1 MIKNN
6 IELLLGLDLPKA
18 VKDALVVRFR
28 KIATDKVVVVGQDVT
43 LVPKYDK
50 EYIKGI
56 DGRYHV
62 QKKYSKRW
70 LSLDTTYNGRQIIIQ
85 G

>member
-56 DGRYHV
+56 
-62 QKKYSKRW
+62 
-70 LSLDTTYNGRQIIIQ
+70 LL
-85 G
+85 

>member
-28 KIATDKVVVVGQDVT
+28 KIATDKLVVVGQDVT

-56 DGRYHV
+56 DGHYHV
-62 QKKYSKRW
+62 QKKYSQRW
-70 LSLDTTYNGRQIIIQ
+70 LRLDTTYNGRQIILQ

>member
-1 MIKNN
+1 MIKDN

-28 KIATDKVVVVGQDVT
+28 KIATDKVIIVGQDVT
-43 LVPKYDK
+43 LVPKYYK
-50 EYIKGI
+50 EYVKGI

-62 QKKYSKRW
+62 QRRYSQRW

>member
-1 MIKNN
+1 TINRRSEIMIKNN

-28 KIATDKVVVVGQDVT
+28 KIATDKLVVVGQDVT

-50 EYIKGI
+50 EYVKGI
-56 DGRYHV
+56 DGLYYV
-62 QKKYSKRW
+62 QK
-70 LSLDTTYNGRQIIIQ
+70 NIVNVG
-85 G
+85 

>member
-28 KIATDKVVVVGQDVT
+28 KIATDKLVVVGQDVT

-50 EYIKGI
+50 EYVKGI
-56 DGRYHV
+56 DGLYYV
-62 QKKYSKRW
+62 QKKYSQRW
-70 LSLDTTYNGRQIIIQ
+70 LSLDTTYNGRQIILQ